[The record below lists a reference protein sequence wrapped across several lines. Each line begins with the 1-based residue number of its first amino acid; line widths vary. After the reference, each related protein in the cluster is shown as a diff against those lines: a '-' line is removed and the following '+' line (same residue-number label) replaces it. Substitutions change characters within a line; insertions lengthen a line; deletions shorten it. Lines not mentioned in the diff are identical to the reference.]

1 MICYHKMKNKFIIQQ
16 QLSHHVWCNAQEQLK
31 SVTNDSLKKT
41 IAKYRMRIIDTQDCN
56 LIGNPNGLTDLSL

>member
-1 MICYHKMKNKFIIQQ
+1 MFGAKV
-16 QLSHHVWCNAQEQLK
+16 LDAEQFK

-41 IAKYRMRIIDTQDCN
+41 IAKYRMRVMDTQDCN